1 MRPPIPP
8 RKDSSRG
15 PERREPLRVTQR
27 PEGEA
32 VKKSESSKPIPK
44 SATDLEGAVVPA
56 KPQMETSKLD
66 ISQRIAER
74 NQLHRRRLLLR
85 AGIFCGIVVVLVGVG
100 WVFWSS
106 TIFSFKKTQVEVIGD
121 SEYLTAT
128 EVETALDDFRGEPL
142 LRLDL
147 KEVTANLHEI
157 NNLKSVE
164 VKKVWP
170 NGLKV
175 SAIARKPVAAVVAQD
190 GTYTLLD
197 DELVKTIVGA
207 GDARG
212 LPVINSS
219 LEDEHALS
227 AAVSVV
233 YELPTEFQ
241 SQITEINAGT
251 QDNIWFRLS
260 DGLQIEWGGKEKT
273 ALKLKVVETLRQ
285 QGDLTGVQT
294 IDVSAPEFPITK

>member
-15 PERREPLRVTQR
+15 PEKREPLRVTPR
-27 PEGEA
+27 PESDV
-32 VKKSESSKPIPK
+32 VKKIAPKKSTPKP
-44 SATDLEGAVVPA
+44 ATDLGGSVLSP
-56 KPQMETSKLD
+56 KPQLETSKLN

-74 NQLHRRRLLLR
+74 NQLQRRRWFLR
-85 AGIFCGIVVVLVGVG
+85 TGIFLGIVVVLAGIV
-100 WVFWSS
+100 WLFWFSS
-106 TIFSFKKTQVEVIGD
+106 IFSFKKIQVEVIGS
-121 SEYLTAT
+121 SEYLTT
-128 EVETALDDFRGEPL
+128 SEVEAALNDFRGEPL
-142 LRLDL
+142 LRLEL
-147 KEVTANLHEI
+147 KDVTASLHSI

-175 SAIARKPVAAVVAQD
+175 SAIARQPVAAVVDQS

-197 DELVKTIVGA
+197 DELVKTAVGSV
-207 GDARG
+207 DPRG

-219 LEDEHALS
+219 LQDEFALS

-233 YELPTEFQ
+233 YELPADFQ

-251 QDNIWFRLS
+251 QDNVWFRLS